1 MSFTEHQTK
10 ALTAKLSAKH
20 VRTRDHK
27 GKRLAYLEGW
37 YVIAEANRIFGFD
50 AWDRETV
57 ATQCVWKGTKQ
68 GRDGCAYI
76 ARVRI
81 RVRVG
86 EVVICRE
93 GHGSGQGWSVLPGE
107 AHESAIKEAETDATK
122 RALATF
128 GNPFGLALY
137 DKDRK
142 GVRGSVVTA
151 NDNANANGATSWVIL
166 SAKGQVSSEHED
178 PVAYCSRLRRDLE
191 AKRSVDGLRRF
202 WNRNAVTVEILKRG
216 LPDLKTEKGEHY
228 GAILEGLFK
237 ARILELG
244 PKNGHGARNAKG
256 RNGAQNPKQH
266 NGASNP
272 IDKALL
278 AIATPRRVRDK
289 EHLKHVAQQACMVC
303 GRRPSEAHHL
313 RFA

>member
-1 MSFTEHQTK
+1 MGFVDKQLK
-10 ALTAKLSAKH
+10 ALDAKLLAKH
-20 VRTRDHK
+20 VRTRVEA
-27 GKRLAYLEGW
+27 GTTLSYVEGW
-37 YVIAEANRIFGFD
+37 HVIAEANRIFGFD

-68 GRDGCAYI
+68 GREGCAYI

-166 SAKGQVSSEHED
+166 SAKGQVSSAHAD

-191 AKRSVDGLRRF
+191 AIRSVDGLKRF

-216 LPDLKTEKGEHY
+216 LPDLKTEKGEHFTD
-228 GAILEGLFK
+228 ILTGLYK
-237 ARILELG
+237 QQMRVVWEEAKDDQDRAARIEAQRAEHEKPG
-244 PKNGHGARNAKG
+244 KSVAPVVN
-256 RNGAQNPKQH
+256 AQN
-266 NGASNP
+266 
-272 IDKALL
+272 
-278 AIATPRRVRDK
+278 R
-289 EHLKHVAQQACMVC
+289 
-303 GRRPSEAHHL
+303 
-313 RFA
+313 